1 MTAQTD
7 QSPKPPPTERQTPNA
22 EHQSIFSPT
31 FDVTFTQID
40 GEVRVYTF
48 RKAKSSKV
56 LEWDAAYKHIA
67 SAESITEVDILNRLI
82 PLIDAQLQKVA
93 IPAQEGG
100 NDSQAVVEP
109 KVDLY
114 YQDAVQLF
122 FLMKD
127 GSDCS
132 YASKKDLGSPSP
144 SDGDVSTHTITTQ

>member
-7 QSPKPPPTERQTPNA
+7 QSPKSPPTEHQTPNT

-48 RKAKSSKV
+48 RKAKSTKV
-56 LEWDAAYKHIA
+56 LELDAAMKEIT
-67 SAESITEVDILNRLI
+67 SAKEITEVDILNRLI

-93 IPAQEGG
+93 IPAQYDD
-100 NDSQAVVEP
+100 NDSQIIVEP

-114 YQDAVQLF
+114 YPDAVQLF
-122 FLMKD
+122 FLMRD

-144 SDGDVSTHTITTQ
+144 SGGDVSTHTITTQ